1 MKAPA
6 CLFFPLKGNSLLR
19 LGPGGVVTLLV
30 MDSSSWPPVPQL
42 PPSTSIFTSAQAC
55 PQRSKV
61 TSERARLGS
70 GPYAR
75 SMQFTEHSQTLRPSR
90 RQVNTSPALTE
101 PLPEHLGALFPADFP
116 SVKSAR
122 QGGGCP
128 GPQGADPPSRLQ
140 ASLGPPGLNRAG
152 GSQEVRC
159 GGGGNSSTHRN
170 FKTKY
175 RLTRDH
181 LLFPVNPRQANENL
195 QQLQENST
203 PPTRFQL

>member
-30 MDSSSWPPVPQL
+30 MDGSSWPPVPQL
-42 PPSTSIFTSAQAC
+42 PSSTSIFTSAQAC

-75 SMQFTEHSQTLRPSR
+75 SMQFTEHSQTLHPS

-101 PLPEHLGALFPADFP
+101 PLPDTWELC
-116 SVKSAR
+116 SR
-122 QGGGCP
+122 QTSHQSRVPGKVGGVP
-128 GPQGADPPSRLQ
+128 R
-140 ASLGPPGLNRAG
+140 PPGGRPTFQAPSLPRPPRAEQSRGLSRGQMWWGWEFLN
-152 GSQEVRC
+152 
-159 GGGGNSSTHRN
+159 TL
-170 FKTKY
+170 K
-175 RLTRDH
+175 
-181 LLFPVNPRQANENL
+181 
-195 QQLQENST
+195 
-203 PPTRFQL
+203 FQDKI

>member
-1 MKAPA
+1 MPLAATIPA
-6 CLFFPLKGNSLLR
+6 SCLQYHNPSWSLSLSESPSVFIFPLERELSSR
-19 LGPGGVVTLLV
+19 LGPRGAVTLLV
-30 MDSSSWPPVPQL
+30 MDGSSWPPVPQL

-116 SVKSAR
+116 SVKRAR
-122 QGGGCP
+122 QGGGVP
-128 GPQGADPPSRLQ
+128 RPPRGRPTFQAPSLPRPPRAEQSR
-140 ASLGPPGLNRAG
+140 GL
-152 GSQEVRC
+152 
-159 GGGGNSSTHRN
+159 
-170 FKTKY
+170 
-175 RLTRDH
+175 
-181 LLFPVNPRQANENL
+181 PRGQMWWGWEFLNT
-195 QQLQENST
+195 QK
-203 PPTRFQL
+203 FQDKI

>member
-30 MDSSSWPPVPQL
+30 MDGSSWPPVPQL

-55 PQRSKV
+55 PQGSKV

-122 QGGGCP
+122 QGGGVP
-128 GPQGADPPSRLQ
+128 RPPRGRPTVQAPSLPRPPRAEQSR
-140 ASLGPPGLNRAG
+140 GL
-152 GSQEVRC
+152 
-159 GGGGNSSTHRN
+159 
-170 FKTKY
+170 
-175 RLTRDH
+175 
-181 LLFPVNPRQANENL
+181 PRGQMWWGWEFLNT
-195 QQLQENST
+195 QK
-203 PPTRFQL
+203 FQDKI